1 MQNGKKCISI
11 ILERKKNCKNKI
23 KKKKKKNQ
31 ILIKINL
38 NKKNI

>member
-23 KKKKKKNQ
+23 KKKKKKK
-31 ILIKINL
+31 IKYWL
-38 NKKNI
+38 K